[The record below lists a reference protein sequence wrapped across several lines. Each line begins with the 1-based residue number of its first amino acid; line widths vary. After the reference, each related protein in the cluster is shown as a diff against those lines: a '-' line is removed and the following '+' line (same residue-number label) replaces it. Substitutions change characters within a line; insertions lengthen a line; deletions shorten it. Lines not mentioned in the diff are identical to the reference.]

1 MLVAALISADAAFAA
16 WRRRAAPGGLSLA
29 LFMTV
34 MAGWASALALERVG
48 ANVPTGASWDRIH
61 EAVVT
66 GSPVLLFLFVLAFGR
81 LDHRLRRCQRAV
93 LWVIPALT
101 LVMTATD
108 ARRSL
113 LSASFL
119 PGARSDSARILYSRG
134 PWFWIGLIY
143 AYLLVGA
150 SSAILIWAGCRFR
163 GVCRRQAL
171 ALLIGV
177 PLPCAVSATCL
188 LDLGPAAG
196 CDLAPFSFALTG
208 LTFLW
213 SLHRLR
219 LFDLLPVARDLLV
232 EGMMDGVLVLDQE
245 NRVVDVNQAACEVLG
260 AASSL
265 IGRPVEEALARW
277 PELVEHFIDVPE
289 TRTEICVGG
298 DPPRHLDLCISPF
311 CDHRCRLGGRLILW
325 RDITER
331 KQAQA
336 RIIEEQ
342 RALAIMEE
350 RERVGLELHD
360 SVAQVLS
367 YVSTQTQST
376 IKLIEAGD
384 LGIAAARLARL
395 SAVVA
400 DAGSDIRDFIL
411 GTRGADLSEQGF
423 FDALEEHL
431 ERIRQMHDLTITVIH
446 HPSLTDDVL
455 SPMAQI
461 QLLRIIQEA
470 LINVRKHAR
479 ARHVRIL
486 FVPSGDAVQV
496 VIADDGM
503 GFNLSTDWRAAG
515 HFGLEMMRERA
526 ANVGGTLEVSSVPGR
541 GTHVIVTLPLRR
553 DEDAHALHQQRVL
566 LVDDHP
572 LVLWGLKNLM
582 ETRGMDVVGTASDGR
597 EAVELARELRPE
609 LVLMDMKMPELSGPE
624 ATAKIKAELPDTE
637 VVMLTVSASDDDL
650 FEAVRSGASGYL
662 LKSLEADEFF
672 SLLSKM
678 VRGEPPLAPGI
689 AGRLLSGFAQ
699 PRKVFGLSR
708 RQVEVLRLV
717 AKGMTYKQIAA
728 ELYISERTVRY
739 HMKRIK
745 DCFNSTTRAEAVAYG
760 VRVGLV
766 PEDLE
771 E

>member
-1 MLVAALISADAAFAA
+1 M
-16 WRRRAAPGGLSLA
+16 RRG
-29 LFMTV
+29 
-34 MAGWASALALERVG
+34 
-48 ANVPTGASWDRIH
+48 
-61 EAVVT
+61 
-66 GSPVLLFLFVLAFGR
+66 
-81 LDHRLRRCQRAV
+81 QRAL

-101 LVMTATD
+101 LVMTATN
-108 ARRSL
+108 AQRGL
-113 LSASFL
+113 LSASFT
-119 PGARSDSARILYSRG
+119 PGVRSDSADVIYSRA

-143 AYLLVGA
+143 AYLLVSA
-150 SSAILIWAGCRFR
+150 ASAILIWASGRFR
-163 GVCRRQAL
+163 GVYRRQAL

-177 PLPCAVSATCL
+177 PLPWVVSATCSL
-188 LDLGPAAG
+188 GLGPAAG
-196 CDLAPFSFALTG
+196 CDLVPLGIALTG

-232 EGMMDGVLVLDQE
+232 EGMIDGVLVLDQE
-245 NRVVDVNQAACEVLG
+245 NRVVDANQAACEALG
-260 AASSL
+260 SASSL

-277 PELVEHFIDVPE
+277 PELVERFIDVPE

-298 DPPRHLDLCISPF
+298 DPPCHLDLCLSPF
-311 CDHRCRLGGRLILW
+311 CDHHRRLGERLIVW

-367 YVSTQTQST
+367 YVGTQTQST

-384 LGIAAARLARL
+384 LGTAAARLARL

-411 GTRGADLSEQGF
+411 GTRATDLSEQGF
-423 FDALEEHL
+423 FDELGQYLEQIH
-431 ERIRQMHDLTITVIH
+431 QMHGLTVNLVH
-446 HPSLTDDVL
+446 DPSLTDDVL

-461 QLLRIIQEA
+461 QVLRIIQEA

-479 ARHVRIL
+479 ARHVQIV
-486 FVPSGDAVQV
+486 FIPSGDAVQV
-496 VIADDGM
+496 VIADDGV
-503 GFNLSTDWRAAG
+503 GFNLSADWRAAG
-515 HFGLEMMRERA
+515 HFGLDMMRERA
-526 ANVGGTLEVSSVPGR
+526 VNAGGTLEVSSVPGR

-553 DEDAHALHQQRVL
+553 DADAHALHQQRVL

-572 LVLWGLKNLM
+572 LVLYGLKNLV

-597 EAVELARELRPE
+597 EAVELARQLRPE
-609 LVLMDMKMPELSGPE
+609 LILMDVQMPELSGLE
-624 ATAKIKAELPDTE
+624 ATARIKAEMPDTE

-662 LKSLEADEFF
+662 LKSLEADEFL
-672 SLLSKM
+672 SLLSKIA
-678 VRGEPPLAPGI
+678 RGEPPLAPGL
-689 AGRLLSGFAQ
+689 AGRLLNGFAQ
-699 PRKVFGLSR
+699 PRKVFDLSR

-739 HMKRIK
+739 HVSQVK
-745 DCFNSTTRAEAVAYG
+745 DRFDLTTRAEAVAYG

-766 PEDLE
+766 PGDPDG
-771 E
+771 